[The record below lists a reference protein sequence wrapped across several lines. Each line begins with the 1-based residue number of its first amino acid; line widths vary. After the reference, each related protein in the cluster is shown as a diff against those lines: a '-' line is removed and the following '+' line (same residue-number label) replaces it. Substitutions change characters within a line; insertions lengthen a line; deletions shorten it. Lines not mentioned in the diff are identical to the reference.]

1 MARDFDNFPTYDPL
15 VKPGTLNMSGI
26 WSDFMATFV
35 QTLQEYLSQNGVFV
49 PSITIQ
55 QRNEVANPVEGQL
68 IYVSNANYPVT
79 PRTAELQIWQVVA
92 GVGQW
97 TVIV

>member
-1 MARDFDNFPTYDPL
+1 MARDFDNFPTYDPIIKNEVYL
-15 VKPGTLNMSGI
+15 SNV

-35 QTLQEYLSQNGVFV
+35 ETLNDYLTARGAFIPRLTLEQRDE
-49 PSITIQ
+49 IQ
-55 QRNEVANPVEGQL
+55 DPQEGQM
-68 IYVSNANYPVT
+68 IYVSDANTPVL

-92 GVGQW
+92 GVGGW

>member
-1 MARDFDNFPTYDPL
+1 MARDFDNFPTYDPVIKKDDVYL
-15 VKPGTLNMSGI
+15 SGI

-35 QTLQEYLSQNGVFV
+35 ETLQGYLSSEGLFV
-49 PSITIQ
+49 PRLTPAQQAAIQ
-55 QRNEVANPVEGQL
+55 NPQPGQMV
-68 IYVSNANYPVT
+68 YVTNANAST
-79 PRTAELQIWQVVA
+79 ESNTDQLQIWQIVS

>member
-1 MARDFDNFPTYDPL
+1 MARDFDFFPTYDAL
-15 VKPGTLNMSGI
+15 VKDDVYLSNV

-35 QTLQEYLSQNGVFV
+35 ESLRQYLGSDGIFIPRLTLA
-49 PSITIQ
+49 
-55 QRNEVANPVEGQL
+55 QRNLIQTPQEGQM
-68 IYVSNANYPVT
+68 IYVSDANTPT
-79 PRTAELQIWQVVA
+79 LPRTAQLQIWQVVA

>member
-1 MARDFDNFPTYDPL
+1 MARDFDFFPTYDPL
-15 VKPGTLNMSGI
+15 VKDQVYLSNV

-35 QTLQEYLSQNGVFV
+35 ESLREYLSQRGAFI
-49 PSITIQ
+49 PRLTLA
-55 QRNEVANPVEGQL
+55 QRNEIQTPVEGQM
-68 IYVSNANYPVT
+68 IYVTDANTPVI

-92 GVGQW
+92 GVGAW

>member
-1 MARDFDNFPTYDPL
+1 MSRDFDFFPTYDPV
-15 VKPGTLNMSGI
+15 VKDDVYLSNV
-26 WSDFMATFV
+26 WSDFMATFIES
-35 QTLQEYLSQNGVFV
+35 LREYLSSSGSFV
-49 PSITIQ
+49 PRLTLA
-55 QRNEVANPVEGQL
+55 QRDEIRTPVEGQM
-68 IYVSNANYPVT
+68 IYVSDAVVS

>member
-1 MARDFDNFPTYDPL
+1 MSRDFDFFPTYDPL
-15 VKPGTLNMSGI
+15 VKDEVYLSNI

-35 QTLQEYLSQNGVFV
+35 ESLREYLSSYGAFI
-49 PSITIQ
+49 PRITLSQRGEIQ
-55 QRNEVANPVEGQL
+55 DPQEGQM
-68 IYVSNANYPVT
+68 IYVTDANTPDL
-79 PRTAELQIWQVVA
+79 PRTAELQIWQVVL

>member
-1 MARDFDNFPTYDPL
+1 MARDLDNFPTYDPVIKDEIYL
-15 VKPGTLNMSGI
+15 SNV

-35 QTLQEYLSQNGVFV
+35 ESLREYLSQRGMFV
-49 PSITIQ
+49 PVITLA
-55 QRNEVANPVEGQL
+55 QRNDIQNPQEGQM
-68 IYVSNANYPVT
+68 IYVSDANTPVL
-79 PRTAELQIWQVVA
+79 PRTAELQIWQVIA

>member
-1 MARDFDNFPTYDPL
+1 MSRDFDFFPTYDPV
-15 VKPGTLNMSGI
+15 VKDQVYLSNV

-35 QTLQEYLSQNGVFV
+35 ESLREFLSSHGVFI
-49 PSITIQ
+49 PLLTLEQRGLIQ
-55 QRNEVANPVEGQL
+55 TPVEGQM
-68 IYVSNANYPVT
+68 IYVSDANTPT
-79 PRTAELQIWQVVA
+79 LPRTAELQIWQVVA